1 MRKSA
6 AISLSLLITG
16 LMILEPGEAVRANE
30 IIIPVAHFLDELG
43 KKLPPKPPRTYTAD
57 QVDAFLKA
65 KSEDLEKAKA
75 DLNSTIAAD
84 RDAVRKQIS
93 DGLSALEQ
101 NLITDEVKQKLT
113 DDVAALV
120 QQRVNAQLDQMKA
133 EMKAELLTA
142 LIDKMEQIRK

>member
-1 MRKSA
+1 MRKIA
-6 AISLSLLITG
+6 AISLSLLSMG
-16 LMILEPGEAVRANE
+16 LMILEPGAAVRAGSLE
-30 IIIPVAHFLDELG
+30 DLAREVLS
-43 KKLPPKPPRTYTAD
+43 PKPPRTYTAD

-101 NLITDEVKQKLT
+101 NLMTDEVKQKLA

-120 QQRVNAQLDQMKA
+120 QQHVNAQLDQMKA